1 MWGTGLY
8 STTMR
13 KERLGWKMSLVARP
27 WVHKC
32 ITVTTGKTSVSQ
44 KPQCKDTEKLFIE
57 CSTRNSYNRIGAKS
71 DVEFKGDQ
79 CEHET

>member
-1 MWGTGLY
+1 MVGNKFGGKT
-8 STTMR
+8 
-13 KERLGWKMSLVARP
+13 LGSCAWN
-27 WVHKC
+27 
-32 ITVTTGKTSVSQ
+32 TVTTGKTTVSQ